1 MAEFKAAFQKML
13 IHEGGYSNDPD
24 DLGGETYQGI
34 ARAMHSNWHG
44 WLLIDKHKNK
54 TGFPSSLDE
63 DAELKKEI
71 DLFYWTNFW
80 FPINADRIQ
89 NQSIANSIFDF
100 GVNAGIKTSVRLVQ
114 EIIGAE
120 VDGLM
125 GLQTLNRLNSFDYN
139 HFLSAFIVAKI
150 THYIHLVE
158 KYPANKKY
166 LYGWII
172 RALSFNE

>member
-1 MAEFKAAFQKML
+1 MAEFQEAFQKML
-13 IHEGGYSNDPD
+13 MHEGSYCNDPD

-34 ARAMHSNWHG
+34 ARAIHSTWPG
-44 WLLIDKHKNK
+44 WTIIEKHKHK

-89 NQSIANSIFDF
+89 NQSMANSIFDF
-100 GVNAGIKTSVRLVQ
+100 GVNTGITTSVKLAQ

-120 VDGLM
+120 VDGII
-125 GLQTLNRLNSFDYN
+125 GEQTLNRLNSFDRS
-139 HFLSAFIVAKI
+139 HFLSAFTVAKI
-150 THYIHLVE
+150 AYYLTRVK
-158 KYPANKKY
+158 KYPANNKY
-166 LYGWII
+166 LYGWIT
-172 RALSFNE
+172 RALSFND